1 MGNYISQDELE
12 DIEESL
18 EGSCQKLRVYIN
30 NLWNYIYNKDEKKH
44 MQ

>member
-1 MGNYISQDELE
+1 MGNSMSREEIE
-12 DIEESL
+12 DITRNF
-18 EGSCQKLRVYIN
+18 GNSCERLRNYIN

>member
-1 MGNYISQDELE
+1 MGCYMSSDEME
-12 DIEESL
+12 DLTRSL
-18 EGSCQKLRVYIN
+18 QGSCEILRNYIN